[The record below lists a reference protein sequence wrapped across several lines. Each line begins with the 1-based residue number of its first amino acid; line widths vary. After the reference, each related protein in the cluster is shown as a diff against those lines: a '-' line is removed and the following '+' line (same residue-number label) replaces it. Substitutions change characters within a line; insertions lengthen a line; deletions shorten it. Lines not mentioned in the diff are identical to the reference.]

1 MLLVVQSLSMRLE
14 NIMVCECGSKRA
26 IRKFD
31 GYICGECFIVLHKH
45 PNSPV
50 IDCEW
55 EILSSATKELG
66 RGIEL
71 ITQAL
76 ERLND

>member
-1 MLLVVQSLSMRLE
+1 
-14 NIMVCECGSKRA
+14 MVCERNVAVCQCGSKKF
-26 IRKFD
+26 IKKFD
-31 GYICGECFIVLHKH
+31 GLICYDCRVVLRE
-45 PNSPV
+45 SPYV
-50 IDCEW
+50 DLLVDTEW

-76 ERLND
+76 EKLND